1 MDASLLHNCMVQ
13 TLIDVDTFIWASP
26 SYLLSLYND
35 FIMIVYILQTIN
47 EAVVY
52 EPIKCIRTLTR
63 NRFYLPPYAMEENI
77 TRLDIHLYAVKI
89 YSTDIYRVRKIFTKI
104 F

>member
-1 MDASLLHNCMVQ
+1 
-13 TLIDVDTFIWASP
+13 
-26 SYLLSLYND
+26 
-35 FIMIVYILQTIN
+35 MIVYILQTIN

-63 NRFYLPPYAMEENI
+63 NCYLPPYAREENI
-77 TRLDIHLYAVKI
+77 TRLNIHLYAVKI

>member
-1 MDASLLHNCMVQ
+1 
-13 TLIDVDTFIWASP
+13 
-26 SYLLSLYND
+26 
-35 FIMIVYILQTIN
+35 MIVYILQTIN

-104 F
+104 FWFSGIKKQVNEYFENDNFYPLLLL